1 MAVIT
6 LEYAKNLANKGF
18 TNEQAE
24 ALALENKRLLLLQW
38 GMALIIL
45 VEVVP
50 TLKSWLI

>member
-24 ALALENKRLLLLQW
+24 ALALEIN
-38 GMALIIL
+38 GCYYSNG
-45 VEVVP
+45 V
-50 TLKSWLI
+50 WLSSS